1 MLCSTLTRWSLLSRL
16 YFRDERLWEPSAKC
30 RLLSAPQP
38 QLSIRTAS
46 LLFLY
51 TSFPSNVMLIS
62 LFRLHAAFSLLLAV
76 AHASVAQPRDRPPVT
91 VPLRRRS
98 DKQRRTTPEDF
109 AAMAQSLRNKYNLS
123 PGTLSRRQGSGT
135 VAITDLSFD
144 SSYSGSIAIGSPG
157 AGSIGLSCLS
167 LTSSCL
173 AQTFNVILDTG
184 SSDLWVA
191 SSACATGCGQGT
203 PKYNSGSSSSFSNQK
218 QAVSITYG
226 SGAVAGQLG
235 TDTVSM
241 GGFTVQ
247 AQPFGKSLQLVP
259 RSS

>member
-1 MLCSTLTRWSLLSRL
+1 
-16 YFRDERLWEPSAKC
+16 
-30 RLLSAPQP
+30 
-38 QLSIRTAS
+38 
-46 LLFLY
+46 
-51 TSFPSNVMLIS
+51 MLIS

-76 AHASVAQPRDRPPVT
+76 AHALVAQPRDLPSVT
-91 VPLRRRS
+91 VPLRRRL

-109 AAMAQSLRNKYNLS
+109 AAMAQRLRNKYNLS
-123 PGTLSRRQGSGT
+123 PGPLNRRQGSGT
-135 VAITDLSFD
+135 VVITDLSFD
-144 SSYSGSIAIGSPG
+144 SSYSGALAIGSPG
-157 AGSIGLSCLS
+157 AGSVDLSCLS
-167 LTSSCL
+167 LTLSCL

-191 SSACATGCGQGT
+191 SSACTTGCGQGT
-203 PKYNSGSSSSFSNQK
+203 QKYDSGSSSSFSNQK

-247 AQPFGKSLQLVP
+247 AQPFGKGFTVSPSVILTSCVHSRRGAGVLKFVGYIIIGSLGLGIQVY
-259 RSS
+259 REHRVRAIC